1 MEFRI
6 LGPLEVAAAGG
17 PIRLGSRRER
27 AVLAALVLG
36 GGDVISA
43 DRLVDALWGAH
54 PPRSAAKTLQN
65 LVLRLRKALGP
76 GVIETQAPGY
86 RLLGRVTDID
96 ARRFDE
102 LVREALDARAAG
114 RPGDAATGLRAA
126 LCLWRGE
133 PLEEL
138 DGWAAADAEAR
149 RLGELRRVA
158 AEELVDA
165 ELACG
170 RAATVVAELEAMVA
184 AEPLRERRW
193 AMLVLA
199 LYRCGRQADAL
210 RAYQRARTLLGE
222 ELGIEPGPELRGL
235 ERAVAAQDPSL
246 DLVPAEGDEA
256 EDDIDDDAAAP
267 PYKGLASFE
276 AEDQARFFG
285 RSALVGE
292 LVARVGRDRFVA
304 VVGPSGSGKSSV
316 VRAGVLAALR
326 GGALPGS
333 ETWPTLVFTPG
344 ARPLVELAAALAPVV
359 GRTAS
364 DVLVRLEADR
374 RGLAEVAREVVAPGA
389 QLAVV
394 VDQVEELFT
403 QTRDP
408 GERGQFVA
416 SLMCALDEVGG
427 RVTVVL
433 ALRADFYGHAAAHP
447 DLAAW
452 L

>member
-43 DRLVDALWGAH
+43 DRLVDALWGEH
-54 PPRSAAKTLQN
+54 PPRSAVKTLQN

-86 RLLGRVTDID
+86 RLVGRAADID

-102 LVREALDARAAG
+102 LVREALDARAAD
-114 RPGDAATGLRAA
+114 RPGDAATGLREA

-222 ELGIEPGPELRGL
+222 ELGIEPGPELRAL

-246 DLVPAEGDEA
+246 DLVAPDADEAGTDDDGDEA
-256 EDDIDDDAAAP
+256 AGTP

-285 RSALVGE
+285 RSALVAE

-333 ETWPTLVFTPG
+333 ESWPTVVMTPG

-359 GRTAS
+359 GATAS
-364 DVLVRLEADR
+364 DVLVRARGRSSRTR
-374 RGLAEVAREVVAPGA
+374 RPGTRHRAPRA
-389 QLAVV
+389 PSSRWSS
-394 VDQVEELFT
+394 
-403 QTRDP
+403 TRSRSCSP
-408 GERGQFVA
+408 RPATPA
-416 SLMCALDEVGG
+416 SASSSS
-427 RVTVVL
+427 R
-433 ALRADFYGHAAAHP
+433 R
-447 DLAAW
+447 
-452 L
+452 